1 MKQTDPN
8 ISRIVGLLSNAKS
21 ALDETHRLAK
31 EYQEVDADLARIKG
45 YIADELELI
54 ESKDDSAD
62 PEALAE
68 YRKQAERIEVEH
80 TLLAGQLASSAKT
93 LEDYLGYAGR
103 VSDHF
108 NGKKYPLGMSPL

>member
-1 MKQTDPN
+1 MKHIDPN
-8 ISRIVGLLSNAKS
+8 IDRIVGLLSQAKS

-31 EYQEVDADLARIKG
+31 EYQEVDEDLARIKG

-54 ESKDDSAD
+54 ESKDESAD
-62 PEALAE
+62 PVALAN

-80 TLLAGQLASSAKT
+80 ILLAGQLALSAKT

-108 NGKKYPLGMSPL
+108 NKKTYPFGMSPL

>member
-1 MKQTDPN
+1 MKHIDPN
-8 ISRIVGLLSNAKS
+8 IDRIVGLLSKAKS

-31 EYQEVDADLARIKG
+31 EYQEVDADLARTKG

-62 PEALAE
+62 PEALAD
-68 YRKQAERIEVEH
+68 YRKQAERIEAEH
-80 TLLAGQLASSAKT
+80 ILLASELAISCKN

-108 NGKKYPLGMSPL
+108 NGKVYPMGMKPL